1 MKLKNRLLIAFFVII
16 IAPIGLT
23 TIALIAVTQYQLQ
36 AIEKSYNVPDLTYEN
51 LSNSLQMISK
61 ATLEDYEEIQKE
73 GKENPDQFLDKE
85 ILDEWNEKLEK
96 KHSYLIVRK
105 GNEMI
110 YPDKDQNSKKIF
122 ENLPDYGE

>member
-96 KHSYLIVRK
+96 NILI
-105 GNEMI
+105 
-110 YPDKDQNSKKIF
+110 
-122 ENLPDYGE
+122 